1 MSKKLLC
8 LLGILLTIIV
18 GTILHWCFNCDCGSG
33 LGNKG
38 ATNADSSV
46 VAVPD
51 EKIIDIQQAASDSAM
66 IKSLAEAR
74 LKLANSLIL
83 NYEINQSEIILSQEE
98 KNKLEEIAGYLKK
111 DPAAGLTITGYTDNT
126 GNRIDNMKLG
136 QERADRVKAYLE
148 QNGIAGNRIT
158 CNSNGPDEPVADNST
173 PAGRAKNRRTVISI
187 K

>member
-18 GTILHWCFNCDCGSG
+18 GTILHWRFNCDCGSR

-38 ATNADSSV
+38 VANADNSV
-46 VAVPD
+46 VAVPV
-51 EKIIDIQQAASDSAM
+51 EKIVVVQQAASDSAM
-66 IKSLAEAR
+66 IKSLEETR

-111 DPAAGLTITGYTDNT
+111 DPAARLSITGYTDST
-126 GNRIDNMKLG
+126 GKRSDNMKLG
-136 QERADRVKAYLE
+136 QERADRVKSFLG
-148 QNGIAGNRIT
+148 QKGIAGKRIA
-158 CNSNGPDEPVADNST
+158 CNSKGPDEPVADNST
-173 PAGRAKNRRTVISI
+173 PEGRAQNRRTVISI